1 MSDDRRQFGQDSEAI
16 AAELLRQKG
25 YEIIDQNWRTK
36 IGEIDIIARDG
47 ETLVF
52 VEVKARRTRSFGHP
66 KYAVDHRKQQKMS
79 LAALSY
85 LKMTSQVQSK
95 ARFDVVTLVSAGGS
109 PEIEIVRNAFEFS
122 CM

>member
-1 MSDDRRQFGQDSEAI
+1 MSDDRRKFGQDSEAL
-16 AAELLRQKG
+16 AEELLRQKG
-25 YEIIDQNWRTK
+25 YEILVRNWRTK
-36 IGEIDIIARDG
+36 EGEIDIIARDG

-66 KYAVDHRKQQKMS
+66 KYAVSRKKQQKLS
-79 LAALSY
+79 LTALAY

-95 ARFDVVTLVSAGGS
+95 ARFDVVTFVSAGGGQ
-109 PEIEIVRNAFEFS
+109 EIEIVRNAFEFS

>member
-1 MSDDRRQFGQDSEAI
+1 MSDDRRQFGQDSESL

-25 YEIIDQNWRTK
+25 YEILIQNWRTGS
-36 IGEIDIIARDG
+36 GEIDIIARDG

-66 KYAVDHRKQQKMS
+66 KYAVSRRKQQKLS
-79 LAALSY
+79 LTALGY
-85 LKMTSQVQSK
+85 LKMTSQVRSK
-95 ARFDVVTLVSAGGS
+95 ARFDVVTLVSAGGR
-109 PEIEIVRNAFEFS
+109 PEIEIIRNAFEFF